1 MSEWNEAPP
10 RNAGTLPLEAPPRS
24 AGAVPPNPQSR
35 AHARPAVAAAQR
47 PLERL
52 QGFFEKLSSG
62 GFFGKVVVSFQN
74 GKVCDVRIEQTKK
87 LDEL

>member
-1 MSEWNEAPP
+1 MSERNEA
-10 RNAGTLPLEAPPRS
+10 
-24 AGAVPPNPQSR
+24 R
-35 AHARPAVAAAQR
+35 AQARPGVAAAR
-47 PLERL
+47 SPLERL